1 MYVLHSC
8 CQDDIRHLSAMAGVL
23 QKGHSIDKQPQALP
37 RPSCPAWCLC
47 GCCLPSTHPQEQLC
61 CRMSR
66 GRCITTSSL
75 FEQLVLSR
83 PLLEAVLLYREPLCE
98 LTEGEQWTTAMR
110 HCAYNQYITW
120 RFGAPPRESLPVIP
134 SCSVWRIREEYSSQ
148 DGEYT
153 GMRPRRTTS
162 PQSSPNT

>member
-23 QKGHSIDKQPQALP
+23 QKGHIIDKQPQALS
-37 RPSCPAWCLC
+37 RPSRPAWCMC
-47 GCCLPSTHPQEQLC
+47 GCCLPSTPPQEQLC

-98 LTEGEQWTTAMR
+98 LTEGEQWTTALR
-110 HCAYNQYITW
+110 HCAYIQYITW
-120 RFGAPPRESLPVIP
+120 RIGAPPRESIPVMP
-134 SCSVWRIREEYSSQ
+134 SCSVWRIREEYPSHE
-148 DGEYT
+148 GEYT
-153 GMRPRRTTS
+153 V
-162 PQSSPNT
+162 

>member
-1 MYVLHSC
+1 MFS
-8 CQDDIRHLSAMAGVL
+8 VL
-23 QKGHSIDKQPQALP
+23 QKGNNIVDKPPQVLP
-37 RPSCPAWCLC
+37 RPNRPAWCLC

-61 CRMSR
+61 CRQSI

-83 PLLEAVLLYREPLCE
+83 PLLDALLLYREPLSD
-98 LTEGEQWTTAMR
+98 LTEGEQRIAALR
-110 HCAYNQYITW
+110 NCSYRQYISW
-120 RFGAPPRESLPVIP
+120 RIGAPPRESIPVMP

-153 GMRPRRTTS
+153 GMRPSRTTS
-162 PQSSPNT
+162 PQSSPNTKL